1 MENLFREGFIQ
12 FGHKLFKEHYWEEA
26 TSEQKVILLTIN
38 KIASTVRIKKK
49 LTAYAVSLLILI
61 WSVVTISTAAVCAAG
76 MACAAVFLFV
86 VVAFY
91 CRVIVQFI
99 IEQSI
104 YCIIGLAGNAAIK
117 LDACL

>member
-61 WSVVTISTAAVCAAG
+61 WSVVFAAVVCAAG
-76 MACAAVFLFV
+76 MACAAVFGYV
-86 VVAFY
+86 MARY
-91 CRVIVQFI
+91 QITNVIAEFI
-99 IEQSI
+99 ISS
-104 YCIIGLAGNAAIK
+104 CSWWSHFTAGS
-117 LDACL
+117 

>member
-49 LTAYAVSLLILI
+49 THCLCSEFADFDMVSGVCRSRVRRRCGLRRRVPVRGVRILLPGH
-61 WSVVTISTAAVCAAG
+61 SPV
-76 MACAAVFLFV
+76 
-86 VVAFY
+86 Y
-91 CRVIVQFI
+91 
-99 IEQSI
+99 
-104 YCIIGLAGNAAIK
+104 Y
-117 LDACL
+117 

>member
-61 WSVVTISTAAVCAAG
+61 WSVVFAAVVCYG
-76 MACAAVFLFV
+76 LRR
-86 VVAFY
+86 
-91 CRVIVQFI
+91 RVPVRGGRILLPDHSSV
-99 IEQSI
+99 
-104 YCIIGLAGNAAIK
+104 YY
-117 LDACL
+117 

>member
-61 WSVVTISTAAVCAAG
+61 WSVVFAAVVGARAMG
-76 MACAAVFLFV
+76 SGALFLFGGGG
-86 VVAFY
+86 FY
-91 CRVIVQFI
+91 W
-99 IEQSI
+99 
-104 YCIIGLAGNAAIK
+104 GN
-117 LDACL
+117 

>member
-61 WSVVTISTAAVCAAG
+61 WSVVFAAAVCAAG
-76 MACAAVFLFV
+76 VACAAVFLFV
-86 VVAFY
+86 VGAFY

-99 IEQSI
+99 IEQII
-104 YCIIGLAGNAAIK
+104 YCIIGLAGNASIK

>member
-61 WSVVTISTAAVCAAG
+61 WSVVFAAVVCAAG

-91 CRVIVQFI
+91 CRIIVQFI

-117 LDACL
+117 RDACL

>member
-61 WSVVTISTAAVCAAG
+61 WSVVFAAVVCAAG
-76 MACAAVFLFV
+76 MGLRR
-86 VVAFY
+86 
-91 CRVIVQFI
+91 RVPVRGGRILLPDHSSV
-99 IEQSI
+99 
-104 YCIIGLAGNAAIK
+104 YY
-117 LDACL
+117 

>member
-1 MENLFREGFIQ
+1 MENLFSEGFIQ
-12 FGHKLFKEHYWEEA
+12 FGRKLFKEHYWEEV
-26 TSEQKVILLTIN
+26 TSEQKFILLTIN

-61 WSVVTISTAAVCAAG
+61 WSVVFAAAVCAAG

-91 CRVIVQFI
+91 CWVIFQFI
-99 IEQSI
+99 I
-104 YCIIGLAGNAAIK
+104 K
-117 LDACL
+117 

>member
-49 LTAYAVSLLILI
+49 THCFS
-61 WSVVTISTAAVCAAG
+61 
-76 MACAAVFLFV
+76 M
-86 VVAFY
+86 
-91 CRVIVQFI
+91 
-99 IEQSI
+99 
-104 YCIIGLAGNAAIK
+104 
-117 LDACL
+117 